1 MHGAEVDRRRGMDV
15 TAAPTRL
22 TDSWT
27 VHGEG
32 PVWDS
37 RSQRLLCVD
46 LLAGDVLEF
55 TDDQRPLRHH
65 VGSVAAALR
74 PREKG
79 GYVVAIENGFM
90 LVDDTFATREALAPV
105 FTEPL
110 LRMNDGGCD
119 PQGRF
124 YCGTMAYD
132 ERAGAGSL
140 HRLDIDGSVH
150 TVLTGVTISNGLQWS
165 SSGSEVFYVDTPTD
179 SIDVFD
185 FDAATGEFRD
195 RRVFAPIASSVGH
208 PDGMAIDVEG
218 GLWVALWGGGQVHRY
233 GRDGRLSEV
242 VNLPVTNVTA
252 CAFGGA
258 DSRTLYVTT
267 SRMGLG
273 PDDEPEAGSI
283 FTADA
288 GVQGAVAYSYG
299 G

>member
-1 MHGAEVDRRRGMDV
+1 MDV
-15 TAAPTRL
+15 TGAPARL
-22 TDSWT
+22 TGSWMG
-27 VHGEG
+27 HGEG

-37 RSQRLLCVD
+37 RRNRLLCVD

-55 TDDQRPLRHH
+55 TEDDQQPLRYHL
-65 VGSVAAALR
+65 GSVAAALR

-79 GYVVAIENGFM
+79 GYVVAIENGFV
-90 LVDDTFATREALAPV
+90 LTDDDFATREALEPV
-105 FTEPL
+105 FVDPL

-140 HRLDIDGSVH
+140 YRLDPDLSVH
-150 TVLTGVTISNGLQWS
+150 TVLEGVTISNGLQWS

-185 FDAATGEFRD
+185 FDGATGEFHD
-195 RRVFAPIASSVGH
+195 RRVFASIAAAAGH
-208 PDGMAIDVEG
+208 PDGVAIDVEG

-233 GRDGRLSEV
+233 DRDGRLSEV
-242 VNLPVTNVTA
+242 VTLPVTNVTA

-258 DSRTLYVTT
+258 DSRTLYITT

-283 FTADA
+283 FTVDA
-288 GVQGAVAYSYG
+288 GVSG
-299 G
+299 GVVYAFGG